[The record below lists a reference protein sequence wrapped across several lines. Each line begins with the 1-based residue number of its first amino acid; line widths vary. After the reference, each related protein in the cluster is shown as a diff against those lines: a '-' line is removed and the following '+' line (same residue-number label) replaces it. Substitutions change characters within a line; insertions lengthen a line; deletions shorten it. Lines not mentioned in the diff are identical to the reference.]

1 MPIQTTIY
9 HPDRLII
16 GRGTGALTFQEFVDF
31 GRRIEA
37 EGLVHY
43 RKILDVID
51 ARPAFTEEEFARMI
65 LLARAV
71 KVDRKRG
78 ALALVADP
86 ARGQFAR
93 LFAAMDVDGRPARVF
108 PSIHEARA
116 WIAANPPEGD

>member
-1 MPIQTTIY
+1 M
-9 HPDRLII
+9 
-16 GRGTGALTFQEFVDF
+16 
-31 GRRIEA
+31 
-37 EGLVHY
+37 
-43 RKILDVID
+43 ID
-51 ARPAFTEEEFARMI
+51 ARPAFTEKEFARMI